1 MRGVVVDKNVNGQ
14 NNLSNNNKELGSN
27 NKKLMFNTSL
37 DKNVNETYIKHWNK
51 KFIDN
56 PEKKD
61 RTTQMKKYM
70 DQDRL
75 EMFRRN
81 CFKSQK
87 HRVKNTGKTNLE
99 FIQKITKRV

>member
-1 MRGVVVDKNVNGQ
+1 MRGVVVDENVNGQ
-14 NNLSNNNKELGSN
+14 NNLSNDNKELGSN

-61 RTTQMKKYM
+61 RTTQMKKYYGS
-70 DQDRL
+70 R
-75 EMFRRN
+75 
-81 CFKSQK
+81 
-87 HRVKNTGKTNLE
+87 
-99 FIQKITKRV
+99 